1 MTGYSSRTG
10 PYPMPSSYRV
20 AETDLQNV
28 TPDQVKFILRNVR
41 NGQLEDQD
49 RLFRLMLDTWP
60 RLRKAINEVAG
71 SIAKLPIVIEPNIR
85 EGEEEPTETA
95 NMMRDLVSRALDC
108 AAPKP
113 GHWELDMAGA
123 IRAMVD
129 AYIKG
134 TAVLEVVWHYDHGMI
149 APRCYAPVPAKFL
162 AYPNDRD
169 TVDRLMLSE
178 DGSYRSSMKDFPEH
192 RFLIG
197 QWTQGG
203 LHPIHAANLRALSK
217 YWLASVYGLGWLMQY
232 GQLFGVPWRHVE
244 TDGSDEAMDKAQQML
259 ADIGSSGWAV
269 TGPGVE
275 LNLHEGVKSSGDAL
289 PQSHMMEVADKA
301 CDILLLGQTLTSD
314 NTGTGSRAL
323 GDVHYSVRG
332 DILNSVASW
341 VSGVLTNQ
349 LVPAILHHNHG
360 RDVSHEDMPTISLEI
375 PVSKDKKELA
385 ETFKILL
392 DSGVSM
398 PKKWAYGEL
407 GIPIPEQDDEIL
419 GEDFADEAED
429 ETEEEVAKYKEDDCQ
444 PHMMYDSA
452 GKGYLAETFEDHR
465 RMSELGFKHTEEMQE
480 AEAGSMAEVFDLEA
494 VRKEVDL
501 QPTEEMAEN
510 ARKALDVRRQ
520 KPMSQRGMTAVGIA
534 RARDLINRVTLSPT
548 TVRTMVAWFARHEVD
563 KKGETWDEKGKGWQ
577 AWHGWGGDAGK
588 AWAERKVAE
597 LERKTEASDASTPA
611 PPKDRLKGSEK
622 NKKGSAKGPRGGIK
636 IDQSTEKALKKKA
649 DNAKGVDLGTLKA
662 VWRRGAGAFSTSHR
676 PGMTRSQWSMGRVN
690 AFLRLLKKGRPDN
703 KNYTTDNDLL
713 PSSHPRSTKK

>member
-1 MTGYSSRTG
+1 MTGYSRTG

-71 SIAKLPIVIEPNIR
+71 SIAKLPIVIEPAIR
-85 EGEEEPTETA
+85 EGEEEPTESA
-95 NMMRDLVSRALDC
+95 KMMHNLVSRSLDC
-108 AAPKP
+108 ASPKP
-113 GHWELDMAGA
+113 GHWELDLSGA

-162 AYPNDRD
+162 AYPNDRNS
-169 TVDRLMLSE
+169 VDRLMLCE
-178 DGSYRSSMKDFPEH
+178 DGSYRSDMKDFPEY

-341 VSGVLTNQ
+341 VSGVLTTQ

-360 RDVSHEDMPTISLEI
+360 RDVSHEDMPTIKLDI

-385 ETFKILL
+385 ETMKILL

-398 PKKWAYGEL
+398 PKKWAYNEL
-407 GIPIPEQDDEIL
+407 GIPIPEEDDEIL
-419 GEDFADEAED
+419 GSPAGDA
-429 ETEEEVAKYKEDDCQ
+429 EEEPEDDFE

-452 GKGYLAETFEDHR
+452 GKGYLAETFEDHL
-465 RMSELGFKHTEEMQE
+465 RMSQLGYTHEEDAE
-480 AEAGSMAEVFDLEA
+480 TAEAGSMSEVFDLEA

-510 ARKALDVRRQ
+510 AKRALDIRRQ
-520 KPMSQRGMTAVGIA
+520 KPSSQRGMTAVGIA

-563 KKGETWDEKGKGWQ
+563 KKGSTWDEKGKGWQ
-577 AWHGWGGDAGK
+577 AWNGWGGDAGK
-588 AWAERKVAE
+588 AWAERKVSE
-597 LERKTEASDASTPA
+597 LDKKTEAS
-611 PPKDRLKGSEK
+611 
-622 NKKGSAKGPRGGIK
+622 
-636 IDQSTEKALKKKA
+636 
-649 DNAKGVDLGTLKA
+649 
-662 VWRRGAGAFSTSHR
+662 
-676 PGMTRSQWSMGRVN
+676 
-690 AFLRLLKKGRPDN
+690 
-703 KNYTTDNDLL
+703 DNDLL
-713 PSSHPRSTKK
+713 PSSHPRSNKK

>member
-1 MTGYSSRTG
+1 MTGYSRTG

-178 DGSYRSSMKDFPEH
+178 DGSYRSNMKDFPEH

-419 GEDFADEAED
+419 GEDFADELQEEPAES
-429 ETEEEVAKYKEDDCQ
+429 EEDDFK

-452 GKGYLAETFEDHR
+452 GKGYLAETFEDHK

-588 AWAERKVAE
+588 AWAERKVEE

-611 PPKDRLKGSEK
+611 PAKDRLKGSKK

-649 DNAKGVDLGTLKA
+649 DKAKGVDLGTLKA

>member
-1 MTGYSSRTG
+1 MTGYSRTG

-360 RDVSHEDMPTISLEI
+360 RDVSHEDMPTIKLDI

-398 PKKWAYGEL
+398 PKKWAYAEL

-429 ETEEEVAKYKEDDCQ
+429 GTEEEVAKYKEDDYQ

-465 RMSELGFKHTEEMQE
+465 RMSELGFKHTEEMQQ

-611 PPKDRLKGSEK
+611 PAKDRLKGSEK

-636 IDQSTEKALKKKA
+636 IDKATEKALKKKA
-649 DNAKGVDLGTLKA
+649 EEAQGADLGTLKA

-690 AFLRLLKKGRPDN
+690 AFLRLLKKGSPDN

>member
-1 MTGYSSRTG
+1 
-10 PYPMPSSYRV
+10 MPSSYRV
-20 AETDLQNV
+20 ADTDLQNV

-71 SIAKLPIVIEPNIR
+71 SIAKLPITIEPSIQ
-85 EGEEEPTETA
+85 EGQEEPTENA
-95 NMMRDLVSRALDC
+95 KLMQEMVSRSLEC

-113 GHWELDMAGA
+113 GHWELDLKGA
-123 IRAMVD
+123 IRALVD

-149 APRCYAPVPAKFL
+149 APRAYAPVPAKFL

-169 TVDRLMLSE
+169 SVDRLMLCE
-178 DGSYRSSMKDFPEH
+178 DGSYRSDMKDFPEY

-217 YWLASVYGLGWLMQY
+217 YWLAGVYGLGWLMQY

-244 TDGSDEAMDKAQQML
+244 TDGSDEAMDKAEKML
-259 ADIGSSGWAV
+259 SDIGSSGWAV

-275 LNLHEGVKSSGDAL
+275 LNLHEGVKSSGESL

-301 CDILLLGQTLTSD
+301 CDILLLGQSLTSD

-341 VSGVLTNQ
+341 VSSILTTQ

-360 RDVSHEDMPTISLEI
+360 RDISHEDMPTIKLEI
-375 PVSKDKKELA
+375 PVAKDKKELA
-385 ETFKILL
+385 ETIKILL
-392 DSGVSM
+392 DSGLSM
-398 PKKWAYGEL
+398 PRKWAYSEL
-407 GIPIPEQDDEIL
+407 GIPLPETDDEII
-419 GEDFADEAED
+419 GGDNTSGDEAALD
-429 ETEEEVAKYKEDDCQ
+429 PADPSYSQGDFQ
-444 PHMMYDSA
+444 PHMMYDST
-452 GKGYLAETFEDHR
+452 GKGFLAETFEQHEMMD
-465 RMSELGFKHTEEMQE
+465 SLGYSHEQPPES
-480 AEAGSMAEVFDLEA
+480 AEAGSMSEVFDLEA

-501 QPTEEMAEN
+501 RPTEEMAQN
-510 ARKALDVRRQ
+510 ARRALDVRRE

-534 RARDLINRVTLSPT
+534 RARDLANRVTLSPT

-563 KKGETWDEKGKGWQ
+563 KQGSTWDEKGKGWQ
-577 AWHGWGGDAGK
+577 AWHGWGGDEGR

-597 LERKTEASDASTPA
+597 LDSKAEASDASTPA
-611 PPKDRLKGSEK
+611 PAKDRIKGSEK
-622 NKKGSAKGPRGGIK
+622 NRRGSAKGPRGGIK
-636 IDQSTEKALKKKA
+636 IDKATEKALKKKA
-649 DNAKGVDLGTLKA
+649 GDAEGVDLGTLKA

-690 AFLRLLKKGRPDN
+690 AFLRLLKNGKPEN
-703 KNYTTDNDLL
+703 KNYTSDNDLL
-713 PSSHPRSTKK
+713 PRSHPRSTKK

>member
-1 MTGYSSRTG
+1 
-10 PYPMPSSYRV
+10 MPSSYRV
-20 AETDLQNV
+20 ADTDLQNV

-71 SIAKLPIVIEPNIR
+71 SIAKLPITIEPSIQ
-85 EGEEEPTETA
+85 EGQEEPTENA
-95 NMMRDLVSRALDC
+95 KLMQEMVSRSLEC

-113 GHWELDMAGA
+113 GHWELDLKGA
-123 IRAMVD
+123 IRALVD

-149 APRCYAPVPAKFL
+149 APRAYAPVPAKFL

-169 TVDRLMLSE
+169 SVDRLMLCE
-178 DGSYRSSMKDFPEH
+178 DGSYRSDMKDFPEY

-244 TDGSDEAMDKAQQML
+244 TDGSDEAMDKAEKML
-259 ADIGSSGWAV
+259 SDIGSSGWAV

-275 LNLHEGVKSSGDAL
+275 LNLHEGVKSSGESL

-301 CDILLLGQTLTSD
+301 CDILLLGQSLTSD

-341 VSGVLTNQ
+341 VSSILTTQ

-360 RDVSHEDMPTISLEI
+360 RDISHEDMPTINLEI
-375 PVSKDKKELA
+375 PVAKDKKELA
-385 ETFKILL
+385 ETMKILL
-392 DSGVSM
+392 DSGLSM
-398 PKKWAYGEL
+398 PRKWAYSEL
-407 GIPIPEQDDEIL
+407 GIPLPEPDDEII
-419 GEDFADEAED
+419 GSPMEDVEEEEDFTA
-429 ETEEEVAKYKEDDCQ
+429 
-444 PHMMYDSA
+444 HMMYDST
-452 GKGYLAETFEDHR
+452 GKGYLAETFEDHLR
-465 RMSELGFKHTEEMQE
+465 FTELGYTHEESAE
-480 AEAGSMAEVFDLEA
+480 TAEAGSMSEVFDLEA

-501 QPTEEMAEN
+501 RPTEEMAQN
-510 ARKALDVRRQ
+510 ARRALDVRRE
-520 KPMSQRGMTAVGIA
+520 KPQSQRGMTAVGIA
-534 RARDLINRVTLSPT
+534 RARDLANRVTLSPT

-563 KKGETWDEKGKGWQ
+563 KQGSTWDEKGRGWQ
-577 AWHGWGGDAGK
+577 AWHGWGGDEGR

-597 LERKTEASDASTPA
+597 LE
-611 PPKDRLKGSEK
+611 G
-622 NKKGSAKGPRGGIK
+622 
-636 IDQSTEKALKKKA
+636 A
-649 DNAKGVDLGTLKA
+649 DK
-662 VWRRGAGAFSTSHR
+662 
-676 PGMTRSQWSMGRVN
+676 
-690 AFLRLLKKGRPDN
+690 
-703 KNYTTDNDLL
+703 
-713 PSSHPRSTKK
+713 